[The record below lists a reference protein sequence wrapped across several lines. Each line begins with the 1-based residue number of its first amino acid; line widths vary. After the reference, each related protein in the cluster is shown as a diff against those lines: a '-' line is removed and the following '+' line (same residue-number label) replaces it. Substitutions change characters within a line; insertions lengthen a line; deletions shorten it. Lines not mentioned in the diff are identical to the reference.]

1 MARTLDISTRLRVLR
16 NAPGRLWRIF
26 RDQLSGKARW
36 KQALIIVLWS
46 TGAFLSTS
54 ILATLI
60 YGVFPVP
67 ITPLMVIRNVEQWMD
82 GKKAVFEKDWVS
94 MDEISIHLAP
104 AVMCAEDQRFMDHWG
119 FDLEA
124 IQKAIEHN
132 KRSKRT
138 RGASTISQQTAK
150 NVFLWPHRSWI
161 RKGLE
166 LYFTGL
172 IELVW
177 TKRRIMTV
185 YLNVV
190 EFGPGIYGAEAAA
203 QQYFRKP
210 ASKLT
215 KSEAATLA
223 AVLPNPR
230 KYSVS
235 RPGPYVHRRKEWVL
249 RQMRMHGSG
258 IYLDKAK

>member
-1 MARTLDISTRLRVLR
+1 MHLICH
-16 NAPGRLWRIF
+16 APGQLWQTF
-26 RDQLSGKARW
+26 RGQLAGKTKW
-36 KQALIIVLWS
+36 KQALIITLWS
-46 TGAFLSTS
+46 AGAFLSTS
-54 ILATLI
+54 ILATLF

-82 GKKAVFEKDWVS
+82 GKKAIFEKDWVS
-94 MDEISIHLAP
+94 MDDISIHLAP
-104 AVMCAEDQRFMDHWG
+104 AVMCAEDQHFMDHWG

-150 NVFLWPHRSWI
+150 NVFLWPQRSWL

-166 LYFTGL
+166 IYFTGL
-172 IELVW
+172 IELIW

-185 YLNVV
+185 YLNVI

-203 QQYFRKP
+203 QHYFHKP

-215 KSEAATLA
+215 KTESAMLA

-235 RPGPYVHRRKEWVL
+235 RPGPYVHRRKEWIL
-249 RQMRMHGSG
+249 RQMRMHGSE
-258 IYLDKAK
+258 IYLDKAR

>member
-1 MARTLDISTRLRVLR
+1 MGQLQSIRRFFQRGA
-16 NAPGRLWRIF
+16 AFPKWLWAVF
-26 RDQLSGKARW
+26 RAQLSGRPRW
-36 KQALIIVLWS
+36 KQVLIICLWS
-46 TGAFLSTS
+46 TGAFVSTS
-54 ILATLI
+54 VLATLI
-60 YGVFPVP
+60 YGVLPVP
-67 ITPLMVIRNVEQWMD
+67 LTPLMVIRSVEQWVD
-82 GKKAVFEKDWVS
+82 GKKAVMKKDWVS
-94 MDEISIHLAP
+94 MDDISTHLAP
-104 AVMCAEDQRFMDHWG
+104 AVMCAEDQLFKEHWG

-124 IQKAIEHN
+124 IEKAIKHN
-132 KRSKRT
+132 KRSKRV

-166 LYFTGL
+166 IYFTGL

-203 QQYFRKP
+203 QHFYRKP

-215 KSEAATLA
+215 KYEAATLA

-230 KYSVS
+230 KYSVA
-235 RPGPYVHRRKEWVL
+235 RPGKYVKRRKEWIL

-258 IYLDKAK
+258 IYMDKTN

>member
-1 MARTLDISTRLRVLR
+1 MVLVQSFRRFFERIAALPKWLWGVFRVQL
-16 NAPGRLWRIF
+16 AGRP
-26 RDQLSGKARW
+26 RW
-36 KQALIIVLWS
+36 KQFIIIGIWS
-46 TGAFLSTS
+46 VGAFFSTS

-60 YGVFPVP
+60 YGVLPVP
-67 ITPLMVIRNVEQWMD
+67 MTPLMVIRSVEQWAD
-82 GKKAVFEKDWVS
+82 GKKAVMKKDWVS

-104 AVMCAEDQRFMDHWG
+104 AVMCAEDQLFKEHWG

-124 IQKAIEHN
+124 IEKAIKHN

-150 NVFLWPHRSWI
+150 NVFLWPHRSWL

-190 EFGPGIYGAEAAA
+190 EFGEGIYGAEAAA
-203 QQYFRKP
+203 QHFYRKP

-215 KSEAATLA
+215 KYEAATLA

-230 KYSVS
+230 KYSVA
-235 RPGPYVHRRKEWVL
+235 RPGQYVKRRKNWIL
-249 RQMRMHGSG
+249 RQMRMHGSE
-258 IYLDKAK
+258 IYMDKAK

>member
-1 MARTLDISTRLRVLR
+1 MAIKADISGWFHAIIT
-16 NAPGRLWRIF
+16 APRKLWRVF
-26 RDQLSGKARW
+26 LGQLEGQSRW
-36 KQALIIVLWS
+36 KQGLIIALWS
-46 TGAFLSTS
+46 IGAFLSTS

-67 ITPLMVIRNVEQWMD
+67 ITPLMVIRNVEQWTD

-104 AVMCAEDQRFMDHWG
+104 AVMCAEDQRFKEHWG

-150 NVFLWPHRSWI
+150 NVFLWPQRSWI

-177 TKRRIMTV
+177 TKRRILTV

-203 QQYFRKP
+203 QVYFRKP

-215 KSEAATLA
+215 KSECATLA

-235 RPGPYVHRRKEWVL
+235 RPGPYVKRRKEWVL
-249 RQMRMHGSG
+249 RQMRMHGTE